1 MRRYLYLLL
10 LVDSVAVSC
19 AKDESV
25 PTISRNNSG
34 VLAKDIAGTWTF
46 EPPTA
51 ENIVV
56 KGTTAE
62 LTDMVKAQL
71 ISMMNERIPLYLRLD
86 VTFDGSMYC
95 SGESSVSDPK
105 VRYQG
110 VYLVSGGRLNAT
122 LNSPTER
129 LSIYGLLEK
138 GEGASFI
145 LNFDEDAYI
154 EHYAQLLKQQ
164 QPPGATSDAVKSVLE
179 KMRADITELR
189 CPIKLIKKETE

>member
-10 LVDSVAVSC
+10 LAASVAVSC

-95 SGESSVSDPK
+95 SG
-105 VRYQG
+105 
-110 VYLVSGGRLNAT
+110 NW
-122 LNSPTER
+122 
-129 LSIYGLLEK
+129 
-138 GEGASFI
+138 
-145 LNFDEDAYI
+145 
-154 EHYAQLLKQQ
+154 
-164 QPPGATSDAVKSVLE
+164 
-179 KMRADITELR
+179 
-189 CPIKLIKKETE
+189 